1 MQHYGLNLNDYWT
14 MRSGTITDA
23 IPTPTI
29 GEEQLAEREHRYAAA
44 EKQDARRLKAEQRLQ
59 ERVHQPYDGSDAHGS
74 QGASVRA
81 SARLSAALTEAR
93 RLDCRSPQLL
103 HQAEALL
110 LLLERAAVEQHE
122 RERSTSAGLDRES
135 ERRAALV
142 HRIALHRFSGA
153 PAAAALPR
161 GRRPPDENGDWPRSA

>member
-1 MQHYGLNLNDYWT
+1 MFPALVNCCTIDWFLPWPREALKSVAEYFLSTVPDLPNLEGVVDICVD
-14 MRSGTITDA
+14 M
-23 IPTPTI
+23 
-29 GEEQLAEREHRYAAA
+29 
-44 EKQDARRLKAEQRLQ
+44 Q

-122 RERSTSAGLDRES
+122 RERSTSAALDRES

-161 GRRPPDENGDWPRSA
+161 GGHTPDASKVWRVAV